1 MDTNIIFVALI
12 IIFLIF
18 IIQKFTRIVIISV
31 LIYIGYVIFKS
42 KFINPRA
49 LILYFT
55 NKITEIFNIFNTKDN
70 DSNNGNNGNNSNYD
84 LECSNEN
91 ENNTIQNTIQNAIQ
105 NAIQNKKNNTHTH
118 TNTNTNTIVLKC
130 DVYYLDKKH
139 KINGVSIDEIILQ
152 IPVLLDYKLYFEKV
166 IRFTLNFK
174 TDVHDLIQ
182 KDFIAKTMRDKM
194 SVIFHYA
201 YNTFTNTKYPIQN
214 YNELLIAEN
223 EFNDTLYTFVF
234 LDLNENDNNN
244 LNNLKK
250 KFVELNNNLKQ
261 FIINKVNDIKPTDY
275 NITTSILPQIYEPQS
290 ANIFNDL

>member
-18 IIQKFTRIVIISV
+18 IIQTYTRIVIISV
-31 LIYIGYVIFKS
+31 LICIGYVIFKS
-42 KFINPRA
+42 RFINPRS

-55 NKITEIFNIFNTKDN
+55 NKITEIFKLSNTT
-70 DSNNGNNGNNSNYD
+70 DSEGNNGNYE
-84 LECSNEN
+84 LECSNI
-91 ENNTIQNTIQNAIQ
+91 NNI
-105 NAIQNKKNNTHTH
+105 IQNKKSNSNSNNIIHK
-118 TNTNTNTIVLKC
+118 TIVLKC
-130 DVYYLDKKH
+130 DDYYLDKKH
-139 KINGVSIDEIILQ
+139 KIYGATIDEIILQ
-152 IPVLLDYKLYFEKV
+152 IPVLLDYKLYFENIIK
-166 IRFTLNFK
+166 FTLNFK
-174 TDVHDLIQ
+174 TDVNDLTQ
-182 KDFIAKTMRDKM
+182 KDFIAKTLRDKM

-223 EFNDTLYTFVF
+223 EFNDTLNTFVF

-250 KFVELNNNLKQ
+250 KFLELNNNLNQ
-261 FIINKVNDIKPTDY
+261 FIINKVNDIKLTDY

>member
-18 IIQKFTRIVIISV
+18 IIQTYTRIVIISV
-31 LIYIGYVIFKS
+31 LIFIGYVIFKS
-42 KFINPRA
+42 RFINPRS

-55 NKITEIFNIFNTKDN
+55 NKITEIFKLSNTT
-70 DSNNGNNGNNSNYD
+70 DSEGNNGNNGNNGNYE
-84 LECSNEN
+84 LECSNS
-91 ENNTIQNTIQNAIQ
+91 NNI
-105 NAIQNKKNNTHTH
+105 IQNKKSNSNSNNIIHK
-118 TNTNTNTIVLKC
+118 TIVLKC
-130 DVYYLDKKH
+130 DDYYLDKKH
-139 KINGVSIDEIILQ
+139 KIYGATIDEIILQ
-152 IPVLLDYKLYFEKV
+152 IPVLLDYKLYFENIIK
-166 IRFTLNFK
+166 FTLNFK
-174 TDVHDLIQ
+174 TDVNDLTQ
-182 KDFIAKTMRDKM
+182 KDFIAKTLRDKM

-223 EFNDTLYTFVF
+223 EFNDTLNTFVF

-250 KFVELNNNLKQ
+250 KFLELNNNLNQ
-261 FIINKVNDIKPTDY
+261 FIINKVNDIKLTDY

>member
-18 IIQKFTRIVIISV
+18 IIQTYTRIVIISV
-31 LIYIGYVIFKS
+31 LICIGYVIFKS
-42 KFINPRA
+42 RFINPRS

-55 NKITEIFNIFNTKDN
+55 NKITEIFKLSNTT
-70 DSNNGNNGNNSNYD
+70 DSEGNNGNYE
-84 LECSNEN
+84 LECSNI
-91 ENNTIQNTIQNAIQ
+91 NNI
-105 NAIQNKKNNTHTH
+105 IQNKKSNSNSNNIIHK
-118 TNTNTNTIVLKC
+118 TIVLKC
-130 DVYYLDKKH
+130 DDYYLDKKH
-139 KINGVSIDEIILQ
+139 KIYGATIDEIILQ
-152 IPVLLDYKLYFEKV
+152 IPVLLDYKLYFENIIK
-166 IRFTLNFK
+166 FTLNFK
-174 TDVHDLIQ
+174 TDVNDLTQ
-182 KDFIAKTMRDKM
+182 KDFIAKTLRDKM

-201 YNTFTNTKYPIQN
+201 YNTVTNTKYPIQN

-223 EFNDTLYTFVF
+223 EFNDTLNTFVF

-250 KFVELNNNLKQ
+250 KFLELNNNLNQ
-261 FIINKVNDIKPTDY
+261 FIINKVNDIKLTDY

>member
-18 IIQKFTRIVIISV
+18 IIQTYTRIVIISV
-31 LIYIGYVIFKS
+31 LICIGYVIFKS
-42 KFINPRA
+42 RFINPRS

-55 NKITEIFNIFNTKDN
+55 NKITEIFKLSNTT
-70 DSNNGNNGNNSNYD
+70 DSEGNNGNNGNNGNYE
-84 LECSNEN
+84 LECSNS
-91 ENNTIQNTIQNAIQ
+91 NNI
-105 NAIQNKKNNTHTH
+105 IQNKKSNSNSNNIIHK
-118 TNTNTNTIVLKC
+118 TIVLKC
-130 DVYYLDKKH
+130 DDYYLDKKH
-139 KINGVSIDEIILQ
+139 KIYGATIDEIILQ
-152 IPVLLDYKLYFEKV
+152 IPVLLDYKLYFENIIK
-166 IRFTLNFK
+166 FTLNFK
-174 TDVHDLIQ
+174 TDVNDLTQ
-182 KDFIAKTMRDKM
+182 KDFIAKTLRDKM

-223 EFNDTLYTFVF
+223 EFNDTLNTFVF

-250 KFVELNNNLKQ
+250 KFLELNNNLNQ
-261 FIINKVNDIKPTDY
+261 FIINKVNDIKLTDY

>member
-18 IIQKFTRIVIISV
+18 IIQTYTRIVIISV
-31 LIYIGYVIFKS
+31 LIFIGYVIFKS
-42 KFINPRA
+42 RFINPRS

-55 NKITEIFNIFNTKDN
+55 NKITEIFKLSNTT
-70 DSNNGNNGNNSNYD
+70 DSEGNNGNYE
-84 LECSNEN
+84 LECSNN
-91 ENNTIQNTIQNAIQ
+91 SNNI
-105 NAIQNKKNNTHTH
+105 IQNKKSNSNSNSNNIIHK
-118 TNTNTNTIVLKC
+118 TIVLKC
-130 DVYYLDKKH
+130 DDYYLDKKY
-139 KINGVSIDEIILQ
+139 KIYGATIDEIILQ
-152 IPVLLDYKLYFEKV
+152 IPVLLDYKLYFENIIK
-166 IRFTLNFK
+166 FTLNFK
-174 TDVHDLIQ
+174 TDVNDLTQ
-182 KDFIAKTMRDKM
+182 KDFIAKTLRDKM

-223 EFNDTLYTFVF
+223 EFNDTLNTFVF

-250 KFVELNNNLKQ
+250 KFLELNNNLKQ
-261 FIINKVNDIKPTDY
+261 FIINKVNDIKLTDY

>member
-18 IIQKFTRIVIISV
+18 IIQTYTRIVIISV
-31 LIYIGYVIFKS
+31 LIFIGYVIFKS
-42 KFINPRA
+42 RFINPRS

-55 NKITEIFNIFNTKDN
+55 NKITEIFKLSNTT
-70 DSNNGNNGNNSNYD
+70 DSEGNNGNNGNNGNYE
-84 LECSNEN
+84 LECSNI
-91 ENNTIQNTIQNAIQ
+91 NNI
-105 NAIQNKKNNTHTH
+105 IQNKKSNSNSNNIIHK
-118 TNTNTNTIVLKC
+118 TIVLKC
-130 DVYYLDKKH
+130 DDYYLDKKH
-139 KINGVSIDEIILQ
+139 KIYGATIDEIILQ
-152 IPVLLDYKLYFEKV
+152 IPVLLDYKLYFENIIK
-166 IRFTLNFK
+166 FTLNFK
-174 TDVHDLIQ
+174 TDVNDLTQ
-182 KDFIAKTMRDKM
+182 KDFIAKTLRDKM

-223 EFNDTLYTFVF
+223 EFNDTLNTFVF

-250 KFVELNNNLKQ
+250 KFLELNNNLNQ
-261 FIINKVNDIKPTDY
+261 FIINKVNDIKLTDY

>member
-18 IIQKFTRIVIISV
+18 IIQTYTRIVIISV
-31 LIYIGYVIFKS
+31 LIFIGYVIFKS
-42 KFINPRA
+42 RFINPRS

-55 NKITEIFNIFNTKDN
+55 NKITEIFKLSNTT
-70 DSNNGNNGNNSNYD
+70 DSEGNNGNNGNYE
-84 LECSNEN
+84 LECSNI
-91 ENNTIQNTIQNAIQ
+91 NNI
-105 NAIQNKKNNTHTH
+105 IQNKKSNSNSNNIIHK
-118 TNTNTNTIVLKC
+118 TIVLKC
-130 DVYYLDKKH
+130 DDYYLDKKH
-139 KINGVSIDEIILQ
+139 KIYGATIDEIILQ
-152 IPVLLDYKLYFEKV
+152 IPVLLDYKLYFENIIK
-166 IRFTLNFK
+166 FTLNFK
-174 TDVHDLIQ
+174 TDVNDLTQ
-182 KDFIAKTMRDKM
+182 KDFIAKTLRDKM

-201 YNTFTNTKYPIQN
+201 YNTVTNTKYPIQN

-223 EFNDTLYTFVF
+223 EFNDTLNTFVF

-250 KFVELNNNLKQ
+250 KFLELNNNLNQ
-261 FIINKVNDIKPTDY
+261 FIINKVNDIKLTDY

>member
-18 IIQKFTRIVIISV
+18 IIQTYTRIVIISV
-31 LIYIGYVIFKS
+31 LICIGYVIFKS
-42 KFINPRA
+42 RFINPRS

-55 NKITEIFNIFNTKDN
+55 NKITEIFKLSNTT
-70 DSNNGNNGNNSNYD
+70 DSEGNNGNNGNNGNYE
-84 LECSNEN
+84 LECSNS
-91 ENNTIQNTIQNAIQ
+91 NNI
-105 NAIQNKKNNTHTH
+105 IQNKKSNSNSNSNNIIHK
-118 TNTNTNTIVLKC
+118 TIVLKC
-130 DVYYLDKKH
+130 DDYYLDKKH
-139 KINGVSIDEIILQ
+139 KIYGATIDEIILQ
-152 IPVLLDYKLYFEKV
+152 IPVLLDYKLYFENIIK
-166 IRFTLNFK
+166 FTLNFK
-174 TDVHDLIQ
+174 TDVNDLTQ
-182 KDFIAKTMRDKM
+182 KDFIAKTLRDKM

-223 EFNDTLYTFVF
+223 EFNDTLNTFVF

-250 KFVELNNNLKQ
+250 KFLELNNNLNQ
-261 FIINKVNDIKPTDY
+261 FIINKVNDIKLTDY

>member
-18 IIQKFTRIVIISV
+18 IIQTYTRIVIISV
-31 LIYIGYVIFKS
+31 LIFIGYVIFKS
-42 KFINPRA
+42 RFINPRS

-55 NKITEIFNIFNTKDN
+55 NKITEIFKLSNTT
-70 DSNNGNNGNNSNYD
+70 DSECNNGNYE
-84 LECSNEN
+84 LECSNS
-91 ENNTIQNTIQNAIQ
+91 NNNNI
-105 NAIQNKKNNTHTH
+105 IQNKKSNSNNIIHK
-118 TNTNTNTIVLKC
+118 TIVLKC
-130 DVYYLDKKH
+130 DDYYLDKKH
-139 KINGVSIDEIILQ
+139 KIYGATIDEIILQ
-152 IPVLLDYKLYFEKV
+152 IPVLLDYKLYFENIIK
-166 IRFTLNFK
+166 FTLNFK
-174 TDVHDLIQ
+174 TDVNDLTQ
-182 KDFIAKTMRDKM
+182 KDFIAKTLRDKM

-223 EFNDTLYTFVF
+223 EFNDTLNTFVF

-250 KFVELNNNLKQ
+250 KFLELNNNLKQ
-261 FIINKVNDIKPTDY
+261 FIINKVNDIKLTDY

>member
-18 IIQKFTRIVIISV
+18 IIQTYTRIVIISV
-31 LIYIGYVIFKS
+31 LICIGYVIFKS
-42 KFINPRA
+42 RFINPRS

-55 NKITEIFNIFNTKDN
+55 NKITEIFKLSNTT
-70 DSNNGNNGNNSNYD
+70 DSEGNNGNNGNNGNYE
-84 LECSNEN
+84 LECSNI
-91 ENNTIQNTIQNAIQ
+91 NNI
-105 NAIQNKKNNTHTH
+105 IQNKKSNSNSNNIIHK
-118 TNTNTNTIVLKC
+118 TIVLKC
-130 DVYYLDKKH
+130 DDYYLDKKH
-139 KINGVSIDEIILQ
+139 KIYGATIDEIILQ
-152 IPVLLDYKLYFEKV
+152 IPVLLDYKLYFENIIK
-166 IRFTLNFK
+166 FTLNFK
-174 TDVHDLIQ
+174 TDVNDLTQ
-182 KDFIAKTMRDKM
+182 KDFIAKTLRDKM

-223 EFNDTLYTFVF
+223 EFNDTLNTFVF

-250 KFVELNNNLKQ
+250 KFLELNNNLNQ
-261 FIINKVNDIKPTDY
+261 FIINKVNDIKLTDY

>member
-1 MDTNIIFVALI
+1 MDTNIIFIALI

-18 IIQKFTRIVIISV
+18 IIQKYTKIVIISV
-31 LIYIGYVIFKS
+31 LIYIGYIIFKS

-55 NKITEIFNIFNTKDN
+55 NKITEIFNLFNSKDS
-70 DSNNGNNGNNSNYD
+70 DGNNGNNINYE
-84 LECSNEN
+84 LECSNDN
-91 ENNTIQNTIQNAIQ
+91 ENNTLQ
-105 NAIQNKKNNTHTH
+105 NAIQNKKNNT
-118 TNTNTNTIVLKC
+118 NTIVLKC
-130 DVYYLDKKH
+130 DDYYLDKKH
-139 KINGVSIDEIILQ
+139 KIYGISIDEIILQ

-174 TDVHDLIQ
+174 TDVNDLIQ
-182 KDFIAKTMRDKM
+182 KDFIAKTLRNKM
-194 SVIFHYA
+194 TVIFHYA

-223 EFNDTLYTFVF
+223 EFNDTLNTFVF

-261 FIINKVNDIKPTDY
+261 FIINKVNDIKLTDY

>member
-18 IIQKFTRIVIISV
+18 IIQTYTRIVIISV
-31 LIYIGYVIFKS
+31 LICIGYVIFKS
-42 KFINPRA
+42 RFINPRS

-55 NKITEIFNIFNTKDN
+55 NKITEIFKLSNTTDSEGN
-70 DSNNGNNGNNSNYD
+70 NSNNGNNGNYE
-84 LECSNEN
+84 LECSNI
-91 ENNTIQNTIQNAIQ
+91 NNI
-105 NAIQNKKNNTHTH
+105 IQNKKSNSNSNNIIHK
-118 TNTNTNTIVLKC
+118 TIVLKC
-130 DVYYLDKKH
+130 DDYYLDKKH
-139 KINGVSIDEIILQ
+139 KIYGATIDEIILQ
-152 IPVLLDYKLYFEKV
+152 IPVLLDYKLYFENIIK
-166 IRFTLNFK
+166 FTLNFK
-174 TDVHDLIQ
+174 TDVNDLTQ
-182 KDFIAKTMRDKM
+182 KDFIAKTLRDKM

-223 EFNDTLYTFVF
+223 EFNDTLNTFVF

-250 KFVELNNNLKQ
+250 KFLELNNNLNQ
-261 FIINKVNDIKPTDY
+261 FIINKVNDIKLTDY

>member
-18 IIQKFTRIVIISV
+18 IIQTYTRIVIISV
-31 LIYIGYVIFKS
+31 LIFIGYVIFKS
-42 KFINPRA
+42 RFINPRS

-55 NKITEIFNIFNTKDN
+55 NKITEIFKLSNTT
-70 DSNNGNNGNNSNYD
+70 DSEGNNGNYE
-84 LECSNEN
+84 LECSNS
-91 ENNTIQNTIQNAIQ
+91 NNI
-105 NAIQNKKNNTHTH
+105 IQNKKSNSNSNSNNIIHK
-118 TNTNTNTIVLKC
+118 TIVLKC
-130 DVYYLDKKH
+130 DDYYLDKKH
-139 KINGVSIDEIILQ
+139 KIYGATIDEIILQ
-152 IPVLLDYKLYFEKV
+152 IPVLLDYKLYFENIIK
-166 IRFTLNFK
+166 FTLNFK
-174 TDVHDLIQ
+174 TDVNDLTQ
-182 KDFIAKTMRDKM
+182 KDFIAKTLRDKM

-223 EFNDTLYTFVF
+223 EFNDTLNTFVF

-250 KFVELNNNLKQ
+250 KFLELNNNLKQ
-261 FIINKVNDIKPTDY
+261 FIINKVNDIKLTDY

>member
-18 IIQKFTRIVIISV
+18 IIQTYTRIVIISV
-31 LIYIGYVIFKS
+31 LIFIGYVIFKS
-42 KFINPRA
+42 RFINPRS

-55 NKITEIFNIFNTKDN
+55 NKITEIFKLSNTT
-70 DSNNGNNGNNSNYD
+70 DSEGNNGNNGNYE
-84 LECSNEN
+84 LECSNI
-91 ENNTIQNTIQNAIQ
+91 NNI
-105 NAIQNKKNNTHTH
+105 IQNKKSNSNSNNIIHK
-118 TNTNTNTIVLKC
+118 TIVLKC
-130 DVYYLDKKH
+130 DDYYLDKKH
-139 KINGVSIDEIILQ
+139 KIYGATIDEIILQ
-152 IPVLLDYKLYFEKV
+152 IPVLLDYKLYFENIIK
-166 IRFTLNFK
+166 FTLNFK
-174 TDVHDLIQ
+174 TDVNDLTQ
-182 KDFIAKTMRDKM
+182 KDFIAKTLRDKM

-223 EFNDTLYTFVF
+223 EFNDTLNTFVF

-250 KFVELNNNLKQ
+250 KFLELNNNLNQ
-261 FIINKVNDIKPTDY
+261 FIINKVNDIKLTDY

>member
-18 IIQKFTRIVIISV
+18 IIQKYTKIVIISV
-31 LIYIGYVIFKS
+31 LIYIGYIIFKS

-55 NKITEIFNIFNTKDN
+55 NKITEIFNLFNSKDS
-70 DSNNGNNGNNSNYD
+70 DGNNGNNINYE
-84 LECSNEN
+84 LECSNDN
-91 ENNTIQNTIQNAIQ
+91 ENNTLQ
-105 NAIQNKKNNTHTH
+105 NAIQNKKNNT
-118 TNTNTNTIVLKC
+118 NTIVLKC
-130 DVYYLDKKH
+130 DDYYLDKKH

-174 TDVHDLIQ
+174 TDVNDLIQ
-182 KDFIAKTMRDKM
+182 KDFIAKTLRNKM
-194 SVIFHYA
+194 TVIFHYA

-223 EFNDTLYTFVF
+223 EFNDTLNTFVF

>member
-18 IIQKFTRIVIISV
+18 IIQKFTRIVIISI

-49 LILYFT
+49 LILYLT

-70 DSNNGNNGNNSNYD
+70 DSNNGNNSNYD

-105 NAIQNKKNNTHTH
+105 NKKNNTHTH
-118 TNTNTNTIVLKC
+118 TNTNTIVLKC
-130 DVYYLDKKH
+130 DDYYLDKKH

-182 KDFIAKTMRDKM
+182 KDFIAKSMRDKM

-223 EFNDTLYTFVF
+223 EFNDTLNTFVF

-250 KFVELNNNLKQ
+250 K
-261 FIINKVNDIKPTDY
+261 
-275 NITTSILPQIYEPQS
+275 
-290 ANIFNDL
+290 